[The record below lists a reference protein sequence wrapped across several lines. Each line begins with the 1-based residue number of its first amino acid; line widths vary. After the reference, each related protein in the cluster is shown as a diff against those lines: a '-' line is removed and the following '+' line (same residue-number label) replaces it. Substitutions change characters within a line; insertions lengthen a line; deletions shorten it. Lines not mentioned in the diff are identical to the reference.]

1 MRIPSCTPR
10 SHSGFSV
17 RPALLAIFCALF
29 VISGLAPGHA
39 QTRLVPESRGDI
51 SLSFAPLVRE
61 AAPAVVNVYTRMTVK
76 QAPRASMFDDPFFK
90 RFFGDLIPQMPQR
103 RREANS
109 LGSGV
114 IIDPS
119 GLIVTNAHVVKEA
132 ETITVV
138 LADRRELEA
147 TLLLEDAKTDLAI
160 LRIDAGGPLPFVELR
175 DSDSLEVGDLVL
187 AIGNPFGVGQ
197 TVTMGIV
204 SALARTN
211 VGIGDYSFF
220 IQTDASINPGNS
232 GGALIGI
239 DGKLVGVNTAIFS
252 STRGPSAGS
261 VGIGFAVP
269 YNMVRAVVRAA
280 ESGKVVRPWLGARA
294 QSVDSDMAASFGLS
308 RPVGAV
314 VTEVFAGGP
323 ADQAGLQV
331 GDVVLAV
338 DEKEVGDFGAL
349 RYRIATHSPGDLVS
363 FDVLRDGDKL
373 QLDIPMEAPSTRP
386 EPNVTDIRTRSP
398 FNGARVANLSPSF
411 AMDQG
416 FDDMSRGVV
425 VLALARWSPAERLGL
440 RRGDQIVAVNG
451 RAVGSVADLQTVTK
465 VDIKTWDIAIRR
477 NGKQLTAKVRDQ

>member
-1 MRIPSCTPR
+1 MRFLSFR
-10 SHSGFSV
+10 SRLHRRFSV
-17 RPALLAIFCALF
+17 HPALLIVFCAVFLSAD
-29 VISGLAPGHA
+29 VAPGDA
-39 QTRLVPESRGDI
+39 QTRLVPESRGEI
-51 SLSFAPLVRE
+51 SLSFAPLVRD

-76 QAPRASMFDDPFFK
+76 QAPRAPIFDDPFFK

-119 GLIVTNAHVVKEA
+119 GLIVTNAHVVKGA
-132 ETITVV
+132 DTITVV
-138 LADRRELEA
+138 LADRRELDA

-160 LRIDAGGPLPFVELR
+160 LRIEAGGPLPFVELR

-252 STRGPSAGS
+252 STRGPAAGS

-269 YNMVRAVVRAA
+269 SNMVRAVVRAA

-338 DEKEVGDFGAL
+338 DEQEVGDFGAL
-349 RYRIATHSPGDLVS
+349 RYRIATYSPGDRVS
-363 FDVLRDGDKL
+363 FDVLRDGDRL
-373 QLDIPMEAPSTRP
+373 QLDLPMEAPSSRP
-386 EPNVTDIRTRSP
+386 DPMVTDIRTRSP
-398 FNGARVANLSPSF
+398 FNGVRVANLSPAF
-411 AMDQG
+411 ALEEG
-416 FDDMSRGVV
+416 FDDMSSGVV
-425 VLALARWSPAERLGL
+425 VLALARGSPAERLGL
-440 RRGDQIVAVNG
+440 RRADQIVAVNG
-451 RAVGSVADLQTVTK
+451 RAVGSVSDLLSATK
-465 VDIKTWDIAIRR
+465 VDAKTWDIAIRR